1 MVRRNIIKGLLV
13 ALSLTFVMSGC
24 QSKAASAV
32 GNSGSAV
39 KAKKI
44 IVGTGSAYK
53 NVCFLDDKNQLTG
66 FEVETLKKIDELLP
80 QYEFEF
86 KILDFSAIL
95 PSLETGKIDIAAHQF
110 ESNNERKSKYDFAT
124 EGVTKY
130 DQRIVV
136 KDNRED
142 IKSLDDL
149 AKIGG
154 TIQVGSAT
162 SNSTYLIEQWNRE
175 HGNKLKT
182 VLAPSDTTITLQNI
196 DTGKIDAFLGIER
209 TVDEYKKT
217 YNAKIKIVGDPV
229 NLSNSYYLYRKN
241 DADSAKLKKDI
252 DEAIVKLKDDGTL
265 KKLSVQWLGG
275 DYIPEKGK

>member
-1 MVRRNIIKGLLV
+1 MMRRNITKGIFAVLGL
-13 ALSLTFVMSGC
+13 ALIISGC
-24 QSKAASAV
+24 QSKTAATSGTSAAS
-32 GNSGSAV
+32 V

-44 IVGTGSAYK
+44 IVGTGSTYK
-53 NVCFLDDKNQLTG
+53 NVCFLNEKNELTG
-66 FEVETLKKIDELLP
+66 FEVEALKKVDELLP

-95 PSLETGKIDIAAHQF
+95 PALETGKIDLAAHQF
-110 ESNNERKSKYDFAT
+110 ESNNERRSKYDFAA

-130 DQRIVV
+130 DQRLVV
-136 KDNRED
+136 KDTRND

-149 AKIGG
+149 ANAGG

-162 SNSTYLIEQWNRE
+162 SNTTYLIEQWNRE

-182 VLAPSDTTITLQNI
+182 VLSPGDTTLTLQSL
-196 DTGKIDAFLGIER
+196 DTGKIDAFLTIER
-209 TVDEYKKT
+209 SFDDYKKT

-229 NLSNSYYLYRKN
+229 NYSNSYYLYRKN
-241 DADSAKLKKDI
+241 DADSAKLKKDV
-252 DEAIVKLKDDGTL
+252 DEAVAKLKDDGTL
-265 KKLSVQWLGG
+265 KKLSEQWLGG

>member
-1 MVRRNIIKGLLV
+1 MRRKIIIAGSLAILGLTLV
-13 ALSLTFVMSGC
+13 ISGC
-24 QSKAASAV
+24 QSKAVAS
-32 GNSGSAV
+32 GGTSAASV

-44 IVGTGSAYK
+44 VVGTGSTYK

-66 FEVETLKKIDELLP
+66 YEVEALKKVDELLP

-95 PSLETGKIDIAAHQF
+95 PALETGKIDLAAHQF
-110 ESNNERKSKYDFAT
+110 ESNNERRSKYDFAT

-130 DQRIVV
+130 DQRLVV
-136 KDNRED
+136 KDTRND

-149 AKIGG
+149 ANISG

-162 SNSTYLIEQWNRE
+162 SNTTYLIEQWNRD

-182 VLAPSDTTITLQNI
+182 VLSPGDTTLTLQ
-196 DTGKIDAFLGIER
+196 TLESGKIDAFLTIER
-209 TVDEYKKT
+209 TFDEYKKT

-229 NLSNSYYLYRKN
+229 NYSNSYYLYRKN
-241 DADSAKLKKDI
+241 DADSAKLKKDV
-252 DEAIVKLKDDGTL
+252 DEAVVKLKEDGTL
-265 KKLSVQWLGG
+265 KKLSEQWLGG